1 MRFLEILKLLETLYT
16 SLCKEA
22 GVKFNIDESDFQI
35 SKGNCDDDYY
45 MNIHLD
51 DNRWIKITLLMP
63 NSMRKKWKFL
73 PWSEWALRVRKLKCG
88 DRPNI
93 LPIKFGNR
101 PLHSEYDL
109 LHRRGEK
116 PYWKKE
122 SYYKPM
128 SFIIAN
134 PRLPWDFNI
143 LYKRRDITVDDFQK
157 MNHQFRCSLKDCIPN
172 TDLLNIGVKPCIT
185 LTTPADIM
193 NFPNI
198 NWNFKDLSYY
208 MDFEFMVSTLD
219 KYPWDV
225 RKSYAFRAG
234 LDRYRAKKKVYEY
247 YELLIPVI
255 RNIIISY
262 V

>member
-1 MRFLEILKLLETLYT
+1 MNFLVILKLLESLYKE
-16 SLCKEA
+16 LCKEA
-22 GVKFNIDESDFQI
+22 GINFINNESDFQI
-35 SKGNCDDDYY
+35 GQDNCFGDYNSN
-45 MNIHLD
+45 MALD
-51 DNRWIKITLLMP
+51 EEKWIKISLLMP
-63 NSMRKKWKFL
+63 QSLIKKFPFL
-73 PWSEWALRVRKLKCG
+73 PWSDWALHVRKLSCYK
-88 DRPNI
+88 RHEFSP
-93 LPIKFGNR
+93 PKFGNK

-109 LHRRGEK
+109 LHRRGGK

-143 LYKRRDITVDDFQK
+143 IFQRKDITVDDFQK
-157 MNHQFRCSLKDCIPN
+157 MNHQFRCSLKDRIPN
-172 TDLLNIGVKPCIT
+172 KDLLNIGVKPCIT

-193 NFPNI
+193 NFPNV

-247 YELLIPVI
+247 YELLIPDI
-255 RNIIISY
+255 RNIIIRY